1 MTADPF
7 GSAYVN
13 LFHEKW
19 KKALR
24 LNTSMLDGKVPKAAL
39 ILSKMIESDLP
50 HVLLDISMKKDNDY
64 SLLIDKIEKLD
75 SDVQCQS
82 IEELIN
88 IVDSALRISYSG
100 YLEYENQESMLKL
113 HFDSKNRSIVPWA
126 LIIIGYI
133 KKFGNDAQI
142 IHGNSELKT
151 NTLYLKLLHPTV
163 IQVAE

>member
-1 MTADPF
+1 M
-7 GSAYVN
+7 
-13 LFHEKW
+13 
-19 KKALR
+19 
-24 LNTSMLDGKVPKAAL
+24 
-39 ILSKMIESDLP
+39 
-50 HVLLDISMKKDNDY
+50 SMKKDNDY

-88 IVDSALRISYSG
+88 IIDYALRISYSG
-100 YLEYENQESMLKL
+100 YLKYENQDNVLKL
-113 HFDSKNRSIVPWA
+113 HFDSKDRSIVPWA

-142 IHGNSELKT
+142 IYGNSELKT
-151 NTLYLKLLHPTV
+151 NTVYLKLLHPPV